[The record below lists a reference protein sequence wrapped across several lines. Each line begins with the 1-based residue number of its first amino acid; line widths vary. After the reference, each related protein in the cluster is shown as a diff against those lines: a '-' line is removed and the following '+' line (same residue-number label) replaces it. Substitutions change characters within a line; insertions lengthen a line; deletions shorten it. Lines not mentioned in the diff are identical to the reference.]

1 MRMIMLASSAA
12 LILAGAANAQTSSPE
27 RSPPPS
33 SSQQA
38 PAPKP
43 MIKSINVVE
52 LDNLPETA
60 KAQVNELVAS
70 RSADDIQR
78 LHKAIEDAPAVKT
91 AVEAKGFSS
100 GDVLVAQIDDNGELV
115 VITKR
120 RS

>member
-1 MRMIMLASSAA
+1 
-12 LILAGAANAQTSSPE
+12 
-27 RSPPPS
+27 
-33 SSQQA
+33 
-38 PAPKP
+38 

-52 LDNLPETA
+52 LDTLPETA
-60 KAQVNELVAS
+60 KAQVNELVAK

-100 GDVLVAQIDDNGELV
+100 QDVLVAQIDDDGELV
-115 VITKR
+115 VIAKR